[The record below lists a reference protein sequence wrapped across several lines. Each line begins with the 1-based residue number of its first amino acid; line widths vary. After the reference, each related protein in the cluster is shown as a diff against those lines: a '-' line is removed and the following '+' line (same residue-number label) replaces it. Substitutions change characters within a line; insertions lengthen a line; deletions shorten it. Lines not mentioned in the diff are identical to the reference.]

1 MPGKRTVR
9 RYEDEN
15 HTTDGEKIMTISLH
29 TQASALN
36 TAAATSVSS
45 LDPSGSS
52 KTKFSK
58 SKTDIYQT
66 VTDSIISALETGVKP
81 WSCPWQRVP
90 GMSGLPSNYSTGAA
104 YSGMNIMLL
113 WSSASEQGFSDSR
126 WMTYKQ
132 AQVEGGQ
139 VRKGEHGTTAIF
151 YTTLEKKND
160 DGETD
165 TIPMLKTF
173 TVFNVEQID
182 GLPSSDK
189 AVFPA
194 EIFEPLPQVEALF
207 RNSGATIIEK
217 GQNAFFA
224 PSTDEIHLPERRL
237 FSDAANFYATGL
249 HELVHWSG
257 AKSRLN
263 REMKGKFGSEGYAFE
278 ELIAELGSAFLMA
291 DLGIVGEV
299 QHESYIA
306 SWLKALKNDKRYIF
320 KATSAASKAHRYL
333 MDKI

>member
-1 MPGKRTVR
+1 
-9 RYEDEN
+9 
-15 HTTDGEKIMTISLH
+15 MTA
-29 TQASALN
+29 TLN
-36 TAAATSVSS
+36 TQTTAPNSAPATRVSPR
-45 LDPSGSS
+45 DPSGSS
-52 KTKFSK
+52 KTKFSQT
-58 SKTDIYQT
+58 KTDIYQT
-66 VTDSIISALETGVKP
+66 VTDSIISALEAGVKP

-90 GMSGLPSNYSTGAA
+90 GMSGLPSNYATGAA
-104 YSGMNIMLL
+104 YSGVNIMLL

-132 AQVEGGQ
+132 AQAEGGQ

-151 YTTLEKKND
+151 YTTLEKEND

-165 TIPMLKTF
+165 YIPMLKTF

-182 GLPSSDK
+182 GLPLSDE

-194 EIFEPLPQVEALF
+194 ETFEPLPQVEALF

-224 PSTDEIHLPERRL
+224 PSTDEIRLPERCL
-237 FSDAANFYATGL
+237 FTDAANFYATGL

-257 AKSRLN
+257 AESRLN

-278 ELIAELGSAFLMA
+278 ELIAELGSAFLTA
-291 DLGIVGEV
+291 DLGIAGEV

-320 KATSAASKAHRYL
+320 KAPSAASKAHRYL

>member
-1 MPGKRTVR
+1 M
-9 RYEDEN
+9 N
-15 HTTDGEKIMTISLH
+15 ISLH
-29 TQASALN
+29 TQTSAPN
-36 TAAATSVSS
+36 TAAATSVSP

-58 SKTDIYQT
+58 TKTDIYQT
-66 VTDSIISALETGVKP
+66 VTDSIISALEAGVKP

-90 GMSGLPSNYSTGAA
+90 GISGLPSNYSTGAA

-113 WSSASEQGFSDSR
+113 WSSASHQGFSDSR

-132 AQVEGGQ
+132 AQAKGGQ

-151 YTTLEKKND
+151 YSTLEKEND
-160 DGETD
+160 AGEID
-165 TIPMLKTF
+165 YIPMLKTF

-182 GLPSSDK
+182 GLPLSDE
-189 AVFPA
+189 AVCPA
-194 EIFEPLPQVEALF
+194 ETFEPLLRAEALF

-217 GQNAFFA
+217 GHNAFFQ
-224 PSTDEIHLPERRL
+224 PSTDEIWLPERYL
-237 FSDAANFYATGL
+237 FSDAASFYATGL

-257 AKSRLN
+257 GKKRLN
-263 REMKGKFGSEGYAFE
+263 REMKGKFGSADYAEE
-278 ELIAELGSAFLMA
+278 ELVAELGSAFLMA

-306 SWLKALKNDKRYIF
+306 SWLQALKNDKRYVF
-320 KATSAASKAHRYL
+320 KAVSAASKAHSYL
-333 MDKI
+333 MYKA

>member
-1 MPGKRTVR
+1 M
-9 RYEDEN
+9 N
-15 HTTDGEKIMTISLH
+15 ISLH
-29 TQASALN
+29 TQTSAPN
-36 TAAATSVSS
+36 TAAATSVSP

-58 SKTDIYQT
+58 TKTDIYQT
-66 VTDSIISALETGVKP
+66 VTDSIISALEAGVKP

-90 GMSGLPSNYSTGAA
+90 GISGLPSNYSTGAA

-113 WSSASEQGFSDSR
+113 WSSASHQGFSDSR

-132 AQVEGGQ
+132 AQAEGGQ

-151 YTTLEKKND
+151 YSTLEKEND
-160 DGETD
+160 AGEID
-165 TIPMLKTF
+165 YIPMLKTF

-182 GLPSSDK
+182 GLPLSDE
-189 AVFPA
+189 AVCPA
-194 EIFEPLPQVEALF
+194 ETFEPLLRAEALF

-217 GQNAFFA
+217 GHNAFFQ
-224 PSTDEIHLPERRL
+224 PSTDEIWLPERYL
-237 FSDAANFYATGL
+237 FSDAASFYATGL

-257 AKSRLN
+257 GKKRLN
-263 REMKGKFGSEGYAFE
+263 REMKGKFGSADYAEE
-278 ELIAELGSAFLMA
+278 ELVAELGSAFLMA

-306 SWLKALKNDKRYIF
+306 SWLQALKNDKRYVF
-320 KATSAASKAHRYL
+320 KAVSAASKAHSYL
-333 MDKI
+333 MYKA

>member
-1 MPGKRTVR
+1 
-9 RYEDEN
+9 
-15 HTTDGEKIMTISLH
+15 MTISLH
-29 TQASALN
+29 TQASAPN
-36 TAAATSVSS
+36 TAAVTSVSP

-58 SKTDIYQT
+58 TKTDIYQT
-66 VTDSIISALETGVKP
+66 VTDSIIAALKTGVKP
-81 WSCPWQRVP
+81 WACPWQRTT
-90 GMSGLPSNYSTGAA
+90 GMSGLPSNYATGMA

-113 WSSASEQGFSDSR
+113 WISASEQGFNDSR

-132 AQVEGGQ
+132 AKAEGGQ

-151 YTTLEKKND
+151 YTTLEKEND

-165 TIPMLKTF
+165 YIPMLKTF

-182 GLPSSDK
+182 GLPLTTETVSPEATFD
-189 AVFPA
+189 
-194 EIFEPLPQVEALF
+194 PLPEAENLF
-207 RNSGATIIEK
+207 QKSGANIIEK
-217 GQNAFFA
+217 GQNASFR
-224 PSTDEIHLPERRL
+224 PSTGEVWLPERHL

-257 AKSRLN
+257 GKKRLN
-263 REMKGKFGSEGYAFE
+263 REMKGRFGSADYAEE
-278 ELIAELGSAFLMA
+278 ELVAELGSAFLMA

-306 SWLKALKNDKRYIF
+306 SWLQALKNDKRYIF
-320 KATSAASKAHRYL
+320 KAASAASKAHRYL
-333 MDKI
+333 MDKA

>member
-1 MPGKRTVR
+1 
-9 RYEDEN
+9 
-15 HTTDGEKIMTISLH
+15 
-29 TQASALN
+29 
-36 TAAATSVSS
+36 
-45 LDPSGSS
+45 
-52 KTKFSK
+52 
-58 SKTDIYQT
+58 
-66 VTDSIISALETGVKP
+66 
-81 WSCPWQRVP
+81 
-90 GMSGLPSNYSTGAA
+90 
-104 YSGMNIMLL
+104 MLL
-113 WSSASEQGFSDSR
+113 WCSASEQGFNDSR

-132 AQVEGGQ
+132 AKAVGGQ
-139 VRKGEHGTTAIF
+139 VREGEHGTTAIF
-151 YTTLEKKND
+151 YTMLEREND
-160 DGETD
+160 EGETD
-165 TIPMLKTF
+165 YIPMLKTF

-182 GLPSSDK
+182 GLPLSDE

-194 EIFEPLPQVEALF
+194 ETFEPLPQAEALF
-207 RNSGATIIEK
+207 RNSSATIIEK

-263 REMKGKFGSEGYAFE
+263 REMKGKFGSKDYAFE

-320 KATSAASKAHRYL
+320 KAASAASKAHRYL

>member
-1 MPGKRTVR
+1 MS
-9 RYEDEN
+9 
-15 HTTDGEKIMTISLH
+15 ISLH
-29 TQASALN
+29 NQTTAPN
-36 TAAATSVSS
+36 TAAATSVSP

-52 KTKFSK
+52 KTKLSK
-58 SKTDIYQT
+58 TRTDIYQT
-66 VTDSIISALETGVKP
+66 VTDSIIAALETGVKP
-81 WSCPWQRVP
+81 WYCPWQRVP
-90 GMSGLPSNYSTGAA
+90 GMSGLPSNYATGAA

-113 WSSASEQGFSDSR
+113 WSSASEQGFKDSR

-132 AQVEGGQ
+132 AKAEGGQ

-151 YTTLEKKND
+151 YTTLEKEND

-165 TIPMLKTF
+165 YIPMLKTF

-182 GLPSSDK
+182 GLPLTMETVSPEATFD
-189 AVFPA
+189 
-194 EIFEPLPQVEALF
+194 PLPQAENLF
-207 RNSGATIIEK
+207 RKSGANIIEK
-217 GQNAFFA
+217 GQNAFFS
-224 PSTDEIHLPERRL
+224 PSNDEVWLPERHL

-257 AKSRLN
+257 GKSRLN
-263 REMKGKFGSEGYAFE
+263 REMKGRFGSEVYAFE

-291 DLGIVGEV
+291 DLGIDGEV

-320 KATSAASKAHRYL
+320 KAASAASKAHRYL
-333 MDKI
+333 IDKA

>member
-1 MPGKRTVR
+1 
-9 RYEDEN
+9 
-15 HTTDGEKIMTISLH
+15 MTISLH
-29 TQASALN
+29 TQTSAPN
-36 TAAATSVSS
+36 TAAATSVSP
-45 LDPSGSS
+45 LEQSGSS

-58 SKTDIYQT
+58 NRTHIYQA
-66 VTDSIISALETGVKP
+66 VTDSIIAALEAGVKP

-90 GMSGLPSNYSTGAA
+90 SMSGLPSNYATGAA

-132 AQVEGGQ
+132 AKAEGGQ

-151 YTTLEKKND
+151 YTTTTLEKEND

-165 TIPMLKTF
+165 YIPMLKTF
-173 TVFNVEQID
+173 TVFNVEKID
-182 GLPSSDK
+182 GLPLSDE
-189 AVFPA
+189 AVCPA
-194 EIFEPLPQVEALF
+194 ETFEPLPRAEALF

-224 PSTDEIHLPERRL
+224 PSTDEIRLPERCI
-237 FSDAANFYATGL
+237 FTDAANFYASGL
-249 HELVHWSG
+249 HELIHWSG

-278 ELIAELGSAFLMA
+278 ELIAELGSAFLVA

-320 KATSAASKAHRYL
+320 KAASAASKAHRYL
-333 MDKI
+333 MDKL

>member
-1 MPGKRTVR
+1 
-9 RYEDEN
+9 
-15 HTTDGEKIMTISLH
+15 MTISLH
-29 TQASALN
+29 TQTSAPN
-36 TAAATSVSS
+36 TAAATSVSP

-52 KTKFSK
+52 KTNFSNTK
-58 SKTDIYQT
+58 AKTDIYQT
-66 VTDSIISALETGVKP
+66 VTDSIIAALEANVKP
-81 WSCPWQRVP
+81 WACPWQCTP
-90 GMSGLPSNYSTGAA
+90 GMSGLPCNYATGTA
-104 YSGMNIMLL
+104 YSGINIMLL
-113 WSSASEQGFSDSR
+113 WGSASKQGFNDSR

-132 AQVEGGQ
+132 AKAEGGQ

-151 YTTLEKKND
+151 YTMLEKEND
-160 DGETD
+160 GGETD
-165 TIPMLKTF
+165 YIPMLKTF

-182 GLPSSDK
+182 GLPQSDET
-189 AVFPA
+189 VFPA
-194 EIFEPLPQVEALF
+194 ETFEPLPRAEALF

-291 DLGIVGEV
+291 DLEIAGEV
-299 QHESYIA
+299 QHECYIA

-320 KATSAASKAHRYL
+320 KAASAASKAHRYL
-333 MDKI
+333 VDEI

>member
-1 MPGKRTVR
+1 M
-9 RYEDEN
+9 N
-15 HTTDGEKIMTISLH
+15 ISLH
-29 TQASALN
+29 TQTSAPN
-36 TAAATSVSS
+36 TAAATSVSP

-58 SKTDIYQT
+58 TKTDIYQT
-66 VTDSIISALETGVKP
+66 VTDSIISALEAGVKP

-90 GMSGLPSNYSTGAA
+90 GISGLPSNYSTGAA

-113 WSSASEQGFSDSR
+113 WSSASHQGFSDSR

-132 AQVEGGQ
+132 AQAEGGQ

-151 YTTLEKKND
+151 YSTLEKEND
-160 DGETD
+160 AGEID
-165 TIPMLKTF
+165 YIPMLKTF

-182 GLPSSDK
+182 GLPLSDE
-189 AVFPA
+189 AVCPA
-194 EIFEPLPQVEALF
+194 ETFEPLLRAEALF

-217 GQNAFFA
+217 GHNAFFQ
-224 PSTDEIHLPERRL
+224 PSTDEIWLPERYL
-237 FSDAANFYATGL
+237 FSDAASFYATGL

-257 AKSRLN
+257 GKKRLN
-263 REMKGKFGSEGYAFE
+263 REMKGKFGSADYAEE
-278 ELIAELGSAFLMA
+278 ELVAELGSAFLMA

-306 SWLKALKNDKRYIF
+306 SWLQALKNDKRYVFI
-320 KATSAASKAHRYL
+320 AVSAASKAHSYL
-333 MDKI
+333 MYKA

>member
-1 MPGKRTVR
+1 
-9 RYEDEN
+9 
-15 HTTDGEKIMTISLH
+15 MTISMY
-29 TQASALN
+29 TQTSAPN
-36 TAAATSVSS
+36 TAAATSVSP

-52 KTKFSK
+52 KTKFST
-58 SKTDIYQT
+58 SRADIYQT
-66 VTDSIISALETGVKP
+66 VTDSIISALEAGVKP

-113 WSSASEQGFSDSR
+113 WCSASEQGFNDSR

-132 AQVEGGQ
+132 AKAEGGQ

-151 YTTLEKKND
+151 YTTLEKEND
-160 DGETD
+160 EGETD
-165 TIPMLKTF
+165 SIPMLKMF

-182 GLPSSDK
+182 GLLLSDE
-189 AVFPA
+189 AVYPA
-194 EIFEPLPQVEALF
+194 EIFESLPRAEALF

-217 GQNAFFA
+217 GQNAFYV
-224 PSTDEIHLPERRL
+224 PSTDEIRLPERRL
-237 FSDAANFYATGL
+237 FTDAANFYATGL

-263 REMKGKFGSEGYAFE
+263 REMKGRFGSEGYAFE

-320 KATSAASKAHRYL
+320 KAATAASKTHRYL
-333 MDKI
+333 VDRI

>member
-1 MPGKRTVR
+1 
-9 RYEDEN
+9 
-15 HTTDGEKIMTISLH
+15 MTISLH
-29 TQASALN
+29 TQTSAPN
-36 TAAATSVSS
+36 TASATSVSP

-58 SKTDIYQT
+58 TKTDIYQT
-66 VTDSIISALETGVKP
+66 VTDSIIAALETGVKP
-81 WSCPWQRVP
+81 WACPWQRTP
-90 GMSGLPSNYSTGAA
+90 GMSGLPSNYATGMG

-113 WSSASEQGFSDSR
+113 WCSASEQGFNDSR

-132 AQVEGGQ
+132 AKAVGGQ
-139 VRKGEHGTTAIF
+139 VREGEHGTTAIF
-151 YTTLEKKND
+151 YTMLEREND
-160 DGETD
+160 EGETD
-165 TIPMLKTF
+165 YIPMLKTF

-182 GLPSSDK
+182 GLPLSDE

-194 EIFEPLPQVEALF
+194 ETFEPLPQAEALF
-207 RNSGATIIEK
+207 RNSSATIIEK

-263 REMKGKFGSEGYAFE
+263 REMKGKFGSEDYAFE

-306 SWLKALKNDKRYIF
+306 SWLKAMKNDKRYIF
-320 KATSAASKAHRYL
+320 KAASAASKAHRYL
-333 MDKI
+333 MDKA

>member
-1 MPGKRTVR
+1 
-9 RYEDEN
+9 
-15 HTTDGEKIMTISLH
+15 MTISLH
-29 TQASALN
+29 TQTSAAN
-36 TAAATSVSS
+36 TATATSLSP
-45 LDPSGSS
+45 LEQSGSS
-52 KTKFSK
+52 KTKFSRT
-58 SKTDIYQT
+58 KTDIYQT
-66 VTDSIISALETGVKP
+66 VTHSIISALETGVKP

-90 GMSGLPSNYSTGAA
+90 GMSGLPSNYATGAA

-113 WSSASEQGFSDSR
+113 WCSASKQGFSDSR

-132 AQVEGGQ
+132 AKAEGGQ

-151 YTTLEKKND
+151 YTTLEKEND

-165 TIPMLKTF
+165 YIPMLKTF

-182 GLPSSDK
+182 GLPLSDE
-189 AVFPA
+189 AVCPA
-194 EIFEPLPQVEALF
+194 ETFEPLPRAEALF

-224 PSTDEIHLPERRL
+224 PSTDEIRLPERCL
-237 FSDAANFYATGL
+237 FIDAANFYATGL
-249 HELVHWSG
+249 HELIHWSG

-320 KATSAASKAHRYL
+320 KAASAASKAHRYL
-333 MDKI
+333 VDKA

>member
-1 MPGKRTVR
+1 
-9 RYEDEN
+9 
-15 HTTDGEKIMTISLH
+15 MTISLH
-29 TQASALN
+29 TQASAPN
-36 TAAATSVSS
+36 TAAATSVSP

-52 KTKFSK
+52 KTKFTRT
-58 SKTDIYQT
+58 KTDIYQT
-66 VTDSIISALETGVKP
+66 VTDSIIAALETGVKP
-81 WSCPWQRVP
+81 WACPWQRTP
-90 GMSGLPSNYSTGAA
+90 GMSGLPSNYATGMG

-113 WSSASEQGFSDSR
+113 WCSASEQGFNDSR

-132 AQVEGGQ
+132 AKAEGGQ

-151 YTTLEKKND
+151 YTMLERENNE
-160 DGETD
+160 GETEY
-165 TIPMLKTF
+165 IPMLKTF

-182 GLPSSDK
+182 GLTLSDE

-194 EIFEPLPQVEALF
+194 EIFEPLPQAEALF
-207 RNSGATIIEK
+207 RNSGATIIAK

-237 FSDAANFYATGL
+237 FSDAANFYATGM

-263 REMKGKFGSEGYAFE
+263 REMKGKFGSEDYAFE

-306 SWLKALKNDKRYIF
+306 SWLKALRNDKRYIF
-320 KATSAASKAHRYL
+320 KAASAASKAHRYL